1 MKRYIFIAFLFA
13 AATAFCQ
20 SPMELAGQG
29 DDSYRMGEYQA
40 AIESYEA
47 VLAAG
52 QTSAELYYNLGN
64 AYYREGQMAKAIL
77 NYERALHLKPNM
89 SDAKENL
96 ALANSH
102 ITDRITVLPQ
112 LFIGRWI
119 DALCTTVTPH
129 AWRVI
134 WLLLFAVLGIAVV
147 LLRLGH
153 NAAVRKAGLTGIIVS
168 AVLLIVATLLL
179 IGSTKRFNAHDE
191 AIIME
196 QTITVKSSPEQ
207 QSVDKMLLHEGTKVD
222 VLEELSGWYK
232 IRIADGT
239 TGWCQSE
246 SIERI

>member
-129 AWRVI
+129 AWRI
-134 WLLLFAVLGIAVV
+134 ILLILIAIAGIAVM
-147 LLRLGH
+147 LLRWGSNTSLRKTGL
-153 NAAVRKAGLTGIIVS
+153 AASIVT
-168 AVLLIVATLLL
+168 AVLIVATTPQ
-179 IGSTKRFNAHDE
+179 SARPVSQA
-191 AIIME
+191 
-196 QTITVKSSPEQ
+196 SSSRQ
-207 QSVDKMLLHEGTKVD
+207 
-222 VLEELSGWYK
+222 
-232 IRIADGT
+232 
-239 TGWCQSE
+239 CC
-246 SIERI
+246 